1 MSDKHFTDMQAVE
14 AGAVC
19 RAAWIEHTVSGFDDA
34 SAMLAPASTEI
45 AMGALGG
52 ALKAAPIGAL
62 RHGTSANRIE
72 RRSWRCHA

>member
-52 ALKAAPIGAL
+52 ALKAAPVGDP
-62 RHGTSANRIE
+62 RHGTAASLME
-72 RRSWRCHA
+72 WRSSRCHA